1 MAVTDLAM
9 PDMADGLDLGHS
21 FLYSMPG
28 HQGSIAPTV
37 SSLSI
42 VYSQSSTKPQT
53 RHMNSI
59 LTSHQDERKITWSY
73 TGSAPWS
80 YLQRSYDD
88 RLSDLD
94 LCLQVLDLAQESYW
108 PWEAIATSQMMTTVQ
123 PTKVS
128 QRMTT
133 DQTTTTFQTPGS

>member
-42 VYSQSSTKPQT
+42 VYS
-53 RHMNSI
+53 
-59 LTSHQDERKITWSY
+59 
-73 TGSAPWS
+73 
-80 YLQRSYDD
+80 
-88 RLSDLD
+88 
-94 LCLQVLDLAQESYW
+94 
-108 PWEAIATSQMMTTVQ
+108 
-123 PTKVS
+123 
-128 QRMTT
+128 
-133 DQTTTTFQTPGS
+133 